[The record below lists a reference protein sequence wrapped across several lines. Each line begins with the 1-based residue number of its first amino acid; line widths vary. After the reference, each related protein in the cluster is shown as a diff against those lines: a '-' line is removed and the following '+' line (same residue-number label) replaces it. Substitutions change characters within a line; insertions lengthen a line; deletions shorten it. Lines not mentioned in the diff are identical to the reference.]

1 MTPSD
6 SAAPQT
12 GKTPPPATCR
22 TVDEI
27 LATASEDGR
36 ATLKLLGELVG
47 NEPVSVATPAQFA
60 TRQLRLDPLSLASTR
75 YTGPSTSLSIL
86 GNLLRLEL
94 EKHGDSVVIGSPGD
108 GLPPTWSQ
116 LDLGLDQRGE
126 SRQLTV
132 PGRLVAHFPAGTLAA
147 APLCVLIDDR
157 HWSREFAIL
166 SATADKGVA
175 ETLLAS
181 FRARMKSSDNPLR
194 GRVLQASLNE
204 GCIRVGVS
212 PAIDSRREG
221 LILPDE
227 LWREIDVFLAA
238 ATSRRELLR
247 SLGLG
252 TNRGLLVA
260 GPPGVGKT
268 HLVRVIAASLV
279 GQYTTIL
286 ADANSM
292 RHALADLY
300 AESDTFGPTLVV
312 LDDIDLVLGHRDSGG
327 DNTALAD
334 FLATLDGVRQ
344 REDVL
349 TIATTNDPKSLDPAA
364 QRSSRFD
371 MIVALPM
378 PDAVTRTRIL
388 GRHLE
393 PLGLAID
400 LHAMAE
406 HLEGAT
412 GADVREVV
420 RRAILEHG
428 GSFTSEQLADIALSG
443 RWRANVNRRK
453 YL

>member
-1 MTPSD
+1 MTADPVSPK
-6 SAAPQT
+6 SSR
-12 GKTPPPATCR
+12 C
-22 TVDEI
+22 VDEI
-27 LATASEDGR
+27 LAAASDESR
-36 ATLKLLGELVG
+36 AALKVLGELVG
-47 NEPVSVATPAQFA
+47 NEPASVATPAQFA
-60 TRQLRLDPLSLASTR
+60 TRHLGIDPLALASTR
-75 YTGPSTSLSIL
+75 FTGPSTSLAIL
-86 GNLLRLEL
+86 GNMLRLEIA
-94 EKHGDSVVIGSPGD
+94 KHGDAVIIGSPGD

-116 LDLGLDQRGE
+116 LDLGLDEHGANTQV
-126 SRQLTV
+126 TV
-132 PGRLVAHFPAGTLAA
+132 PGRLVAFFPAGTLAA
-147 APLCVLIDDR
+147 KGLCVLVDDR

-166 SATADKGVA
+166 SANADKGVA
-175 ETLLAS
+175 EGLLAS
-181 FRARMKSSDNPLR
+181 FRERLKSGDNPLR
-194 GRVLQASLNE
+194 GRVLQASVSD

-221 LILPDE
+221 LILPDD

-238 ATSRRELLR
+238 ATTRRELLR

-252 TNRGLLVA
+252 TSRGLLIA

-279 GQYTTIL
+279 GHYTTIL
-286 ADANSM
+286 ADATSM
-292 RHALADLY
+292 RHALGDLY
-300 AESDTFGPTLVV
+300 AESDTFGPTLIV

-344 REDVL
+344 RDDVL

-371 MIVALPM
+371 MIVTLPM
-378 PDAVTRTRIL
+378 PDAPSRARIL

-393 PLGLAID
+393 PLGLKID

-428 GSFTSEQLADIALSG
+428 SSFTQGQLTDIALSG
-443 RWRANVNRRK
+443 RWRATVNRRK

>member
-1 MTPSD
+1 MTTPGPD
-6 SAAPQT
+6 RHAPGRPT
-12 GKTPPPATCR
+12 GR
-22 TVDEI
+22 TLDEI
-27 LATASEDGR
+27 LASASEEGR
-36 ATLKLLGELVG
+36 ATLKVLGELVG
-47 NEPVSVATPAQFA
+47 NEPASLATPAQFA
-60 TRQLRLDPLSLASTR
+60 TRQMGIDPLSLSSTR
-75 YTGPSTSLSIL
+75 FTGPSTSLSIL
-86 GNLLRLEL
+86 GNLLRLEI
-94 EKHGDSVVIGSPGD
+94 EKHGDGVVIGSPGD

-116 LDLGLDQRGE
+116 LDLGPDAQGIN
-126 SRQLTV
+126 RQVTV
-132 PGRLVAHFPAGTLAA
+132 PGRLVAFFPPGTLA
-147 APLCVLIDDR
+147 PVGLCILVDDR

-166 SATADKGVA
+166 SSTADKSVA

-181 FRARMKSSDNPLR
+181 FRERLKSTDNPLR
-194 GRVLQASLNE
+194 GRVLQASVAD

-212 PAIDSRREG
+212 PAIDSQREG
-221 LILPDE
+221 LILPAE

-238 ATSRRELLR
+238 ATTRRELLR

-268 HLVRVIAASLV
+268 HLVRVIASTLV
-279 GQYTTIL
+279 GHYTTIL
-286 ADANSM
+286 ADASSM

-300 AESDTFGPTLVV
+300 AESDTFGPTLIV
-312 LDDIDLVLGHRDSGG
+312 LDDIDLVLGHRDSSG

-371 MIVALPM
+371 MIVTLPM
-378 PDAVTRTRIL
+378 PDAPSRARIL

-393 PLGLAID
+393 ALGLPID

-428 GSFTSEQLADIALSG
+428 SDFTQEQLADIALSG